1 MNNINFD
8 QTGGFPL
15 ETDSLSFLQA
25 TFGIFNALGAIA
37 GDAVIVSGC
46 VENGSNV
53 GNGTVYLNGELL
65 EFRGG
70 SKTSTVKV
78 FESVVNK
85 EFENGESKPVF
96 TTRWVGFGS
105 GVGAVN
111 WSDFVRVSS
120 LKALGIELGEKAP
133 NSSITA
139 INDRLAELEKQ
150 NAVFVEAGA
159 MVFWNKPANQIPE
172 GWREVVDWRGRM
184 PVGFDPGQTEFN
196 SIGKTGG
203 SKSANASVT
212 IPISSYGTNGGDSG
226 GSPSGRLLV
235 SSGQN
240 EQGEYLESIRKA
252 SSGPNASTT
261 VNVLNPYRTVL
272 FIEYVRTE
280 E

>member
-78 FESVVNK
+78 FESVVSK
-85 EFENGESKPVF
+85 EFENGDINPVF

-120 LKALGIELGEKAP
+120 LKALGIEVGEKAP

-184 PVGFDPGQTEFN
+184 PVGFDPNQTEFN

>member
-240 EQGEYLESIRKA
+240 GQGEYLESIRKA